1 MKQGKKFFVGGL
13 LNVAAGLGQ
22 AGYGI
27 YQERQAKKK
36 MAQADEAAMGPIRS
50 QAARQR
56 IARQES
62 DAQSAID
69 AALRSQATAASQIAQ
84 SGGSRALVSATP
96 GLIRATDMAAQ
107 GAVDRYGRMG
117 AAQAQ
122 ADESAMLGA
131 QRAGADANLQRLQ
144 RAADAARQ
152 TTLGGVSTALRG
164 AAQIAGG
171 VDWSKLGGKKGTGD
185 AAEMIQTAVGEQ
197 SLPTKES
204 VDKLQ
209 AAAQAAIP
217 GLTSFKQPGG
227 FKKPGISIKEEGVED
242 TSGVN
247 LLQEVTVTDAVK
259 SNRNIDEMAGRLT
272 PSQVSASGF
281 GQPTRTVDEI
291 ADYASKVTKPRM
303 GQKSLYDMSQLG
315 KQTPLIESQQEEL
328 ERITGIQ
335 PMEEGGRLDEKAEK
349 TPGEFD
355 HDENPIDIVQDGDK
369 IGEMTGGEYIFNPE
383 QAEELRKLSEKGNTK
398 LHKFIRT
405 LLSKEQFE

>member
-171 VDWSKLGGKKGTGD
+171 VDWSKLGGKKGTGEA
-185 AAEMIQTAVGEQ
+185 AAEMIQTGVGEQ

-209 AAAQAAIP
+209 AAAKAAIP

-227 FKKPGISIKEEGVED
+227 FKKPGINIMEEGVED
-242 TSGVN
+242 ASGVN
-247 LLQEVTVTDAVK
+247 LLNEVLVTAPNY
-259 SNRNIDEMAGRLT
+259 S
-272 PSQVSASGF
+272 
-281 GQPTRTVDEI
+281 
-291 ADYASKVTKPRM
+291 
-303 GQKSLYDMSQLG
+303 
-315 KQTPLIESQQEEL
+315 
-328 ERITGIQ
+328 
-335 PMEEGGRLDEKAEK
+335 EGGEVEVEISIDKEEDENEPAEK

-355 HDENPIDIVQDGDK
+355 HDENPIDIVQNGDK
-369 IGEMTGGEYIFNPE
+369 IGEMTGGEYIFNPK
-383 QAEELRKLSEKGNTK
+383 QAEELRKLSEKGDTK

>member
-22 AGYGI
+22 AGYGV

-69 AALRSQATAASQIAQ
+69 AALRSQATVASQVAQ

-96 GLIRATDMAAQ
+96 GLIRATDVAAQ

-122 ADESAMLGA
+122 ADESAMLSA
-131 QRAGADANLQRLQ
+131 QRRGADANLQRLQ

-171 VDWSKLGGKKGTGD
+171 VDFAGIKEDRAAKKAER
-185 AAEMIQTAVGEQ
+185 AAEVAAKARQGIVSGAQEGIQDLRQNQIAADKQDIQ
-197 SLPTKES
+197 SGLMES
-204 VDKLQ
+204 IATTGLISPRIRDKSLN
-209 AAAQAAIP
+209 
-217 GLTSFKQPGG
+217 
-227 FKKPGISIKEEGVED
+227 IKEEEVLNPGSVD
-242 TSGVN
+242 N
-247 LLQEVTVTDAVK
+247 LLDEVLVTAK
-259 SNRNIDEMAGRLT
+259 SKA
-272 PSQVSASGF
+272 P
-281 GQPTRTVDEI
+281 
-291 ADYASKVTKPRM
+291 
-303 GQKSLYDMSQLG
+303 LG
-315 KQTPLIESQQEEL
+315 SESYS
-328 ERITGIQ
+328 
-335 PMEEGGRLDEKAEK
+335 EGGEVEEPAEK

>member
-22 AGYGI
+22 AGYGM

-96 GLIRATDMAAQ
+96 GLIRATDIAAQ

-131 QRAGADANLQRLQ
+131 QRSGADANLQRLQ

-185 AAEMIQTAVGEQ
+185 AAALCQDHHPGQHTHQEERARE
-197 SLPTKES
+197 P
-204 VDKLQ
+204 Q
-209 AAAQAAIP
+209 A
-217 GLTSFKQPGG
+217 GLAGQPGQRQRRLWLG
-227 FKKPGISIKEEGVED
+227 LPQLGGLCAHHGEDRHQDGRRLQLSQRRQAEG
-242 TSGVN
+242 
-247 LLQEVTVTDAVK
+247 
-259 SNRNIDEMAGRLT
+259 AGR
-272 PSQVSASGF
+272 
-281 GQPTRTVDEI
+281 E
-291 ADYASKVTKPRM
+291 KP
-303 GQKSLYDMSQLG
+303 LA
-315 KQTPLIESQQEEL
+315 P
-328 ERITGIQ
+328 
-335 PMEEGGRLDEKAEK
+335 GR
-349 TPGEFD
+349 P
-355 HDENPIDIVQDGDK
+355 
-369 IGEMTGGEYIFNPE
+369 
-383 QAEELRKLSEKGNTK
+383 
-398 LHKFIRT
+398 
-405 LLSKEQFE
+405 

>member
-1 MKQGKKFFVGGL
+1 MKHGKKFFVGGL

-227 FKKPGISIKEEGVED
+227 FKKPGISIKEEEVLNPGSAE
-242 TSGVN
+242 N
-247 LLQEVTVTDAVK
+247 LLDEVLVTAK
-259 SNRNIDEMAGRLT
+259 SKA
-272 PSQVSASGF
+272 P
-281 GQPTRTVDEI
+281 
-291 ADYASKVTKPRM
+291 
-303 GQKSLYDMSQLG
+303 LG
-315 KQTPLIESQQEEL
+315 SESYS
-328 ERITGIQ
+328 
-335 PMEEGGRLDEKAEK
+335 EGGEVEEPAEK